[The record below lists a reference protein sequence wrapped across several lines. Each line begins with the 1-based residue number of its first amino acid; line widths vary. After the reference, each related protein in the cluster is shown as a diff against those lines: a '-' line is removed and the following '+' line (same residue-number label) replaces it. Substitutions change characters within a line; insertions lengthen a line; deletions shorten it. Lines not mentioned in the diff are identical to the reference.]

1 MPDNTPKIDTSKMIF
16 VFGSNE
22 GGIHGG
28 CAARFAYKER
38 GARWGLSYGHF
49 GQSFAIPTKG
59 FKHFEATE
67 KHPAG
72 IGVGDTL
79 SLPQIDAYVRGFLAF
94 AYGHPE
100 LQFQVTCIGCGLA
113 GLNHEDV
120 APMFS
125 LRLGRDPRFIPENLW
140 FDEKWRPYLQH
151 LTDKFWGEG

>member
-1 MPDNTPKIDTSKMIF
+1 MSIIHKDTPDNMIF

-28 CAARFAYKER
+28 GAAAYAYKNR
-38 GARWGLSYGHF
+38 GARWGFSYGHM
-49 GQSFAIPTKG
+49 GDTFAIPTKG
-59 FKHFEATE
+59 FIVS
-67 KHPAG
+67 G
-72 IGVGDTL
+72 DRRLVGDTL
-79 SLPQIDAYVRGFLAF
+79 SLPQIDAYVQGFLAY
-94 AYGHPE
+94 AHGHPE